1 MNNAKGAPKGK
12 YYIWLNH
19 TIPNFTLFMRLM
31 QVDFLRNPDDS
42 SLVFKS
48 EEVDVMIALFE
59 ESTVDYSDE
68 LDD

>member
-1 MNNAKGAPKGK
+1 
-12 YYIWLNH
+12 
-19 TIPNFTLFMRLM
+19 MRLM

-48 EEVDVMIALFE
+48 EEVDVMIALLE
-59 ESTVDYSDE
+59 ESSVDYSDE